1 MTRFL
6 LPSVAGAL
14 FFFTPIFYG
23 GKATIPMAI
32 MVDWLRDFMGP
43 VTSVLVILVCMGTTV
58 ASVLYSWCN
67 APWLPKNDTTERL
80 FNVSPIEILF
90 ALIGTVVG
98 IMVWLQIGPE
108 FIIGEDTGKIAFVEI
123 GGNLILILFIGCFL
137 LPLITDFG
145 FMEFVGTLAEPIF
158 TRLFGLPGRSALDAI
173 TSFVVA
179 SNVGLI
185 ITVDQYRQGYYTAR
199 DAAVVA
205 TNFTV
210 ISIPF
215 IVLISNVAKLDHLFF
230 PWFATILVACFTAAL
245 ISPRL
250 PPLAGKPRTYFENT
264 TKRQAGPKNTAP
276 ILKQALENA
285 VRRSLTSPKFVDY
298 LRISV
303 GNYLEVIFSIA
314 AISIGVVAVST
325 IIINHTPV
333 FDWLSAPLIPLMRL
347 LDLTPAEVMAPGF
360 IIGFLELFLPT
371 LLSDQI
377 PSDYSRFVLTG
388 VSVCQLIYMSE
399 VGILILRSI
408 LPIGLIDLLLIF
420 VVRTIIVTPV
430 FMFAGWLIF

>member
-6 LPSVAGAL
+6 LPSIAGAL

-23 GKATIPMAI
+23 GKATIPMAV
-32 MVDWLRDFMGP
+32 MVDWLRGFMGP
-43 VTSVLVILVCMGTTV
+43 VTSVLVILVCLVTTI
-58 ASVLYSWCN
+58 ASVLYSWSN

-90 ALIGTVVG
+90 GLIGTVVG

-108 FIIGEDTGKIAFVEI
+108 IIIGEDTGKIAFVEI
-123 GGNLILILFIGCFL
+123 GGNLLLILFIGCFL

-145 FMEFVGTLAEPIF
+145 FMEFVGTLAEPVF

-215 IVLISNVAKLDHLFF
+215 IVLISNVANLDHLFF

-250 PPLAGKPRTYFENT
+250 PPLAGKPRTYFENA

-276 ILKQALENA
+276 IFRQALDNA

-298 LRISV
+298 LRIAV

-333 FDWLSAPLIPLMRL
+333 FDWLSAPLVPLMRL
-347 LDLTPAEVMAPGF
+347 LGLAPAEVMAPGF

-371 LLSDQI
+371 LLTDQI
-377 PSDYSRFVLTG
+377 ASDYSRFVLT
-388 VSVCQLIYMSE
+388 QLS
-399 VGILILRSI
+399 LRQYSC
-408 LPIGLIDLLLIF
+408 LLDGSFFELGK
-420 VVRTIIVTPV
+420 RRRYHS
-430 FMFAGWLIF
+430 